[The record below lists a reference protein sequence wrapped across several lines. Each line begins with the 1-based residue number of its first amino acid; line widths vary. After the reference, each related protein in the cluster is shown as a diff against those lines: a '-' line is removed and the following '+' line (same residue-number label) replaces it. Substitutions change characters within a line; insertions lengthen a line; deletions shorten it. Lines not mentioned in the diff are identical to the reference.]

1 MKRRFSLP
9 APWMT
14 AGAYL
19 LTLAALAGLI
29 WAPAALLKGQ
39 DASLY
44 GQPLTVE
51 PAQGA
56 LTEEGRAYPLAQT
69 MYDRTH
75 VWSEQW
81 LQWEDAGMNEA
92 AARDAL
98 TDALDKLA
106 EADVLDAQL
115 TALCHDALSHAAQ
128 YAAGRD
134 GMGFLDLRWTLFA
147 TRDGEILDPA
157 KARDTQEQIFTAA
170 YFLSATVEPRTG
182 VPVALTL
189 MAALKELPPAVVPA
203 EVERCARAVNLSAE
217 LDKRLAAYS
226 GGMKQRLLAA
236 CALLGQPQLL
246 ILDEPTAGL
255 DPRERVRLRALLK
268 ELSRT
273 RIVLVA
279 THVVSDVE
287 SVADEILLLRAGQL
301 VDKGTPGCLQDKYAP
316 GGTLEDVYLH
326 IFSEENDDASAD
338 P

>member
-39 DASLY
+39 DAGLY
-44 GQPLTVE
+44 GRPLTVE

-92 AARDAL
+92 AAREAL

-115 TALCHDALSHAAQ
+115 TARYHDALSHAAQ

-147 TRDGEILDPA
+147 TKDGEILDPA

-189 MAALKELPPAVVPA
+189 YLPGQASSGDAEATLLRYRQVLGLQTVDDWQAVDISRSGTLEAA
-203 EVERCARAVNLSAE
+203 
-217 LDKRLAAYS
+217 AAYS
-226 GGMKQRLLAA
+226 PTTQLYVYCSLPAGDAA
-236 CALLGQPQLL
+236 TSCTLG
-246 ILDEPTAGL
+246 
-255 DPRERVRLRALLK
+255 
-268 ELSRT
+268 LS
-273 RIVLVA
+273 
-279 THVVSDVE
+279 SMSPDQFE
-287 SVADEILLLRAGQL
+287 QF
-301 VDKGTPGCLQDKYAP
+301 Q
-316 GGTLEDVYLH
+316 
-326 IFSEENDDASAD
+326 
-338 P
+338 